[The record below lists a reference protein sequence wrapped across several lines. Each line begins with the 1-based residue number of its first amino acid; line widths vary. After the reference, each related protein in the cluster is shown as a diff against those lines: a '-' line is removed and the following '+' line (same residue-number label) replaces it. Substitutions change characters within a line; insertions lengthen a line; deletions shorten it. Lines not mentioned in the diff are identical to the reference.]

1 MDMIEP
7 GMWIQV
13 RSFKH
18 DGSLHRSWDQ
28 GLVLEVNDDF
38 IITASKKTRV
48 TESDGENQQLLFF
61 LKSIGITSL
70 QC

>member
-28 GLVLEVNDDF
+28 GLVLDCLLY
-38 IITASKKTRV
+38 T
-48 TESDGENQQLLFF
+48 SDAADEL
-61 LKSIGITSL
+61 
-70 QC
+70 